1 MCSLVQAMLA
11 KTISSICH
19 KGHFVVKGLL
29 SPYYHTPRA
38 NTRVKCVILSILSK
52 HWGFEVAGHILYFRS
67 AVIVSSS
74 INYTD
79 IIELHAGVKLLICS
93 IFFSRIM
100 RKKKTMWF
108 PNRSYTN
115 RVVQA

>member
-19 KGHFVVKGLL
+19 KGHFVVKPLL
-29 SPYYHTPRA
+29 SANDHHTPRA
-38 NTRVKCVILSILSK
+38 NTRVKCVLLSILSK

-93 IFFSRIM
+93 IFSAA
-100 RKKKTMWF
+100 
-108 PNRSYTN
+108 S
-115 RVVQA
+115 